1 MTNEILENNLRKF
14 DYSVFSKVRGSLLTE
29 ILNKYDSQ
37 NSFKSYS
44 QIMMEEK
51 LSDDEL
57 DYAAAAGTP
66 NIDKN
71 FVKNSQQS

>member
-29 ILNKYDSQ
+29 ILNKYDAQ
-37 NSFKSYS
+37 NNFKSYS
-44 QIMMEEK
+44 QIMAEEK

-66 NIDKN
+66 NNNKKFIKSIPSD
-71 FVKNSQQS
+71 